1 MGAQS
6 RQVTTFIY
14 VVSLYL
20 ISFCPAFQSDL
31 EVVQERSLAVLS
43 QEFNGV
49 YVRSLKHDIQIAN
62 RSPVPVKGDLFIPL
76 VKNETSRRYVI
87 LHNVSSS
94 SETQGSVQTDS
105 HGNIYFHLYELRI
118 DGKQT
123 FTIKLEYHVLSFNTR
138 YLINSTA
145 VGDYDTSSDL
155 YREYTSPEEL
165 IECDHSNITSLS
177 RSLTGNIA
185 DWHGKVFKIYDFVRG
200 HISYQVQDE
209 ERGALWALK
218 TGVGDCSEYSY
229 LFVALCR
236 AAGIPARIKA
246 GFAFHREGETLED
259 GHMWAEYYT
268 ENYGWTPVD
277 VSWKLFDMIDD
288 KHFSSIQSAPEVM
301 KYANFF
307 FDSKPENADLEDEQT
322 VSLMP
327 CSTDVFGDS
336 LVENVIWAVQRTNQ
350 AKSAIRIGR
359 ILGATLIFSPEAEE
373 AEQKL
378 LESQVKLQNAIGF
391 LENNPEN
398 ARLRVT
404 SALENA
410 EDTLQKALLLVV
422 KSLALFI
429 SISIVIMFAALFF
442 LKKRQN
448 KAEQEHQGRSFI
460 YMIAQC

>member
-1 MGAQS
+1 MRATS
-6 RQVTTFIY
+6 RQVTIFIY
-14 VVSLYL
+14 VVSLHL
-20 ISFCPAFQSDL
+20 ISFCPALQSNL
-31 EVVQERSLAVLS
+31 EVVQENLAALS

-62 RSPVPVKGDLFIPL
+62 RSPVPVKGELFIPL

-94 SETQGSVQTDS
+94 SETQSSIQTDS
-105 HGNIYFHLYELRI
+105 HGNIYFHLYELQI

-123 FTIKLEYHVLSFNTR
+123 FTTKLEYHVLSFNTR

-145 VGDYDTSSDL
+145 VGNYDTSSDL
-155 YREYTSPEEL
+155 YRKYTSPEEL

-177 RSLTGNIA
+177 RSLTGDTA

-259 GHMWAEYYT
+259 GHMWAEYFM

-288 KHFSSIQSAPEVM
+288 KHFSSIQSTPEVM

-307 FDSKPENADLEDEQT
+307 FDAKPENADLEDEQS

-327 CSTDVFGDS
+327 CSTDVFGNS
-336 LVENVIWAVQRTNQ
+336 LVEDVVWAVQRTNQ

-359 ILGATLIFSPEAEE
+359 IFGATLIFSSEAEE
-373 AEQKL
+373 VEQKL

-391 LENNPEN
+391 LEDNPES
-398 ARLRVT
+398 ARLGVI

-422 KSLALFI
+422 KALALFI
-429 SISIVIMFAALFF
+429 SVSVVIMFAALFF
-442 LKKRQN
+442 LKKRQDRAA
-448 KAEQEHQGRSFI
+448 KERQGRSFI